1 MRSGRTSLGRGLSQ
15 LISGNALAQTRAVIE
30 VAPDRLAP
38 NPFQPRQAY
47 DPEMLSELA
56 ESIRQQGILQPI
68 LVRPAADDYQIVL
81 GERRWRAAQEVG
93 LDTIPCI
100 VQEVDDRQALEM
112 ALVENLHREDL
123 NCVDTARGF
132 QQLIDEFG
140 FTHEQLAEQI
150 GKSRSAI
157 TNTLRLLQLPQEVQ
171 ASLSEGRIT
180 EGHGRALLALADQ
193 PELLYRVWQVV
204 EAQGLSVRETEE
216 LVAKPGTA
224 AEAGE
229 KPPARR
235 PAARPPDPHLTAIAD
250 LLQDLLATEV
260 GIRPKSATS
269 GAIVIHYS
277 DLEELDRILE
287 LLAPS
292 PL

>member
-1 MRSGRTSLGRGLSQ
+1 MRNKKSSLGRGLSQ

-38 NPFQPRQAY
+38 NPFQHRQAY
-47 DPEMLSELA
+47 NAEMLSELA
-56 ESIRQQGILQPI
+56 DSIRQQGILQPI
-68 LVRPAADDYQIVL
+68 LVRPAGDDYQIVL

-93 LDTIPCI
+93 LGTVPCI

-112 ALVENLHREDL
+112 ALIENLHREDL

-140 FTHEQLAEQI
+140 FTHEQLAEHI

-157 TNTLRLLQLPQEVQ
+157 TNTLRLLQLPREVQ
-171 ASLSEGRIT
+171 ASLSEGRLT
-180 EGHGRALLALADQ
+180 EGHGRALLPLADQ
-193 PELLYRVWQVV
+193 PELLHRVWQVV
-204 EAQGLSVRETEE
+204 EARGLSVRETEE
-216 LVAKPGTA
+216 VVATPGA

-229 KPPARR
+229 KP
-235 PAARPPDPHLTAIAD
+235 AAPRVAGRPPDPHLTAIAD

-260 GIRPKSATS
+260 GIRPKSATT

-287 LLAPS
+287 LIAPS
-292 PL
+292 PI